1 MNKHSHYQARGQL
14 HNTYVDTERK
24 KENLNPFHKNEKKKK
39 KSAQNTLILAFSNI
53 F

>member
-39 KSAQNTLILAFSNI
+39 VSSKYTDFS
-53 F
+53 FQ